1 MPGEKGAPTVTTD
14 ISEIE
19 DVRREAIRKRVLA
32 EEWAGSA
39 LKDLGKAVAQLH
51 TQAPSASNLS
61 KYVALAEKILSL
73 CDQVG
78 VAADVAA
85 ALIRAAGNE
94 RFELAS
100 EMANIEAAVRH
111 DEIEVERLRKVL
123 ARERKQ
129 AERRMQYEALASAVL
144 REPEPLQSQQQL
156 DQANKELAEVEDEI
170 AKIEETKDA
179 MSKELS
185 LFLHCASH
193 LDSFST
199 QFATLLVEEEGEL
212 AMDISS

>member
-1 MPGEKGAPTVTTD
+1 MTTD

-51 TQAPSASNLS
+51 AQTPSASNYS
-61 KYVALAEKILSL
+61 QYVALAEKILSL
-73 CDQVG
+73 CDQVS
-78 VAADVAA
+78 VATDVAA
-85 ALIRAAGNE
+85 SLIRAAGNE
-94 RFELAS
+94 RFELA
-100 EMANIEAAVRH
+100 EDVAKIEAAVSRE
-111 DEIEVERLRKVL
+111 EIEVERLHKVL
-123 ARERKQ
+123 ARERLQ
-129 AERRMQYEALASAVL
+129 AGRRKQYETIASVSL
-144 REPEPLQSQQQL
+144 REPGLLQSQQQL
-156 DQANKELAEVEDEI
+156 DQANKELAEVEHEI

-179 MSKELS
+179 MSRELS